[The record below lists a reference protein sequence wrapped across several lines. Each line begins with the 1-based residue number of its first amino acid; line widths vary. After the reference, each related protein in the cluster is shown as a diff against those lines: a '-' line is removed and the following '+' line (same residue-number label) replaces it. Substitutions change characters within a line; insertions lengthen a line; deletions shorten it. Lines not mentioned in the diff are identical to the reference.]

1 MLNEID
7 ENNVMIH
14 DKKDSDGRLTDSNAE
29 EDREQINKWKKKD
42 EEMDGA
48 IDDIIVGVRGLKG
61 KVQRMNEAQDVINEK
76 TKKGVEKADKLA
88 NRIQGDN
95 EKLKKIIEDVSFMLV
110 SSNQTDA
117 VYTWLCF
124 CCWWVWW
131 SLLSRSSFDPIIL
144 FLDYNH

>member
-76 TKKGVEKADKLA
+76 TKKGVDKADKLA

-95 EKLKKIIEDVSFMLV
+95 EKLKKIIEDVDIMLV
-110 SSNQTDA
+110 SSSQTDA
-117 VYTWLCF
+117 VYTWLFF

-131 SLLSRSSFDPIIL
+131 
-144 FLDYNH
+144 